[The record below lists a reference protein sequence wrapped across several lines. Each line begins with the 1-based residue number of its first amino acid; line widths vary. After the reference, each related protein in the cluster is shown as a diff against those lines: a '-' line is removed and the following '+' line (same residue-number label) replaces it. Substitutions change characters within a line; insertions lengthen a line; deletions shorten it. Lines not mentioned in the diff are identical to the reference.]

1 MLDRKKAPEIHHVG
15 KLTFQEP
22 NYKKLDNG
30 VEIAMLKIGSQEV
43 VHVEF
48 IFRTGMAQAENLVIP
63 TLALDMIS
71 TASKN
76 FSSGEIAE
84 KIDYYGAFLD
94 SSVNMD
100 FITFSVF
107 SLSKYID
114 EVLLIF
120 KDALVNVVYN
130 SNEVNIHLKNHQE
143 KLKTDLEKVQYLC
156 LKEFNKTIFKDHPYG
171 NSIELNDYSNIEASM
186 LKEFHQNTLS
196 SDLLNIIVSGNF
208 DDNLYSQLNN
218 CFGSWQGVTQKE
230 NQRKLLESSP
240 QKIYVNKKNAVQS
253 ALRIGKLLN
262 IDYGSKEYVVF
273 KVLNTVLGG
282 YFGSRLMSNIRE
294 EKGYTYGINSLVIS
308 YELATFFVIS
318 SEIKG
323 DVEADALQEIYREIS
338 KLREN
343 LISEEELDTVKSYML
358 GSILKSIDGPF
369 LVAEQLKLF
378 KLKGKGLDYLN
389 EFCEMIKTVTA
400 EQLKECAIKHLD
412 IDSLSEVVVG
422 NRGNK

>member
-1 MLDRKKAPEIHHVG
+1 MLDRKKAPDIHDVV

-30 VEIAMLKIGSQEV
+30 VEVAMLKIGSQEV

-143 KLKTDLEKVQYLC
+143 KIKTDLEKVQYLC

-171 NSIELNDYSNIEASM
+171 NSIELNDYSNIESSM
-186 LKEFHQNTLS
+186 LEEFHQNTLNP
-196 SDLLNIIVSGNF
+196 DLLNIIVSGNF

-240 QKIYVNKKNAVQS
+240 QKIYVSKKNAVQS

-323 DVEADALQEIYREIS
+323 DVEADALQEIYKEIS

-343 LISEEELDTVKSYML
+343 LISEEELNTVKSYML